1 MLDIRTLLLATP
13 EDRYAPN
20 PMLRQAEILLFPLV
34 ILARRQPCDD
44 QAARP
49 EEVMTCPGP

>member
-20 PMLRQAEILLFPLV
+20 PILRRAEILLFPLV
-34 ILARRQPCDD
+34 VMARRERSDD
-44 QAARP
+44 QAALQ
-49 EEVMTCPGP
+49 EEVMI

>member
-1 MLDIRTLLLATP
+1 MLDIRTLLLVTP

-20 PMLRQAEILLFPLV
+20 PILRRAELLVFPLV
-34 ILARRQPCDD
+34 VMARRVRSGD

-49 EEVMTCPGP
+49 EEVMI

>member
-20 PMLRQAEILLFPLV
+20 PVLRLAEVRIYPLV
-34 ILARRQPCDD
+34 RKTRPIRSDV

-49 EEVMTCPGP
+49 EEVLI

>member
-20 PMLRQAEILLFPLV
+20 PILRRAELLIFPLV
-34 ILARRQPCDD
+34 VTARQEPSYR

-49 EEVMTCPGP
+49 EEVMI